1 MRMRRGRY
9 VGSNALECRLRLRGL
24 SNAPMPYAKAHSSE
38 FRVLISSTASLT
50 YGGKKLPINV
60 SGLQSSETELE
71 HIMQKRKKNGE
82 YTGSLLG

>member
-1 MRMRRGRY
+1 MR
-9 VGSNALECRLRLRGL
+9 ALPKCAL
-24 SNAPMPYAKAHSSE
+24 PYAKAHSSE
-38 FRVLISSTASLT
+38 FRVFGLVRQLVSFMA
-50 YGGKKLPINV
+50 GKLPINV